1 MRVAFLLERPSQF
14 DAPLFS
20 HAARDP
26 EHAFEAWFTA
36 VDPGGLAPD
45 PELGRDVDWGFDRLA
60 GYRWRPVPTRT
71 ELAALAAAP
80 DTRPDLVM
88 VNGWTR
94 RSYLST
100 ARTARRL
107 GLRTALRID
116 RVLFPDEPAPG
127 AFRRLLVGGL
137 LARRFDR
144 FLTTGS
150 LGHAFLVAAGVPAA
164 RIGRFPYAVDHEA
177 FTRAASASA
186 AARESRRAGWGARA
200 EDRVVLALAKFS
212 AREAPWDLLDAA
224 AAREAVPIRWILAG
238 DGPERTRFAA
248 EVARRGLDRV
258 VLPGYVPYP
267 ELPSVYAAADLFVH
281 PAREERWGVSIA
293 EALACGLPVVA
304 SSRVGAA
311 YDLVEP
317 GGNGERYPVGDGREL
332 AAAIERALALRPER
346 VRACSTP
353 RLSDFGLVSTWAG
366 ILAAARRSAEVD
378 PA

>member
-1 MRVAFLLERPSQF
+1 MRIAFLLERPSQF
-14 DAPLFS
+14 DAPLFR
-20 HAARDP
+20 HAASDS
-26 EHAFEAWFTA
+26 ENAFEAWFTA

-45 PELGRDVDWGFDRLA
+45 PELGRAVDWGFDRLA
-60 GYRWRPVPTRT
+60 GYRWRPAPSRS
-71 ELAALAAAP
+71 ELVALAAVPA
-80 DTRPDLVM
+80 TRPDLVI

-94 RSYLST
+94 RRYLAT

-150 LGHAFLVAAGVPAA
+150 LGHVFLVGAGVPAD

-177 FTRAASASA
+177 FARAAAASTPER
-186 AARESRRAGWGARA
+186 AARREGWGARA
-200 EDRVVLALAKFS
+200 EDRVALALAKFS
-212 AREAPWDLLDAA
+212 EREAPWDLLEAA
-224 AAREAVPIRWILAG
+224 GALAGAPIRWVLAG
-238 DGPERTRFAA
+238 DGPERGRFAA

-267 ELPSVYAAADLFVH
+267 ELPNVYAAADLFVH

-293 EALACGLPVVA
+293 EALASGLPVVA

-311 YDLVEP
+311 FDLVRAGEN
-317 GGNGERYPVGDGREL
+317 GGIYPAGDSVAL
-332 AAAIERALALRPER
+332 AAALERALAM
-346 VRACSTP
+346 P
-353 RLSDFGLVSTWAG
+353 RDEVLAASAFALSEFGIEGVWRGLVEV
-366 ILAAARRSAEVD
+366 ARRGSEGMA
-378 PA
+378 P

>member
-1 MRVAFLLERPSQF
+1 MRIAFLLERPSQF
-14 DAPLFS
+14 DAPLFR

-45 PELGRDVDWGFDRLA
+45 PELGRAVDWGFDRLA
-60 GYRWRPVPTRT
+60 GYRWRPAPSRS

-80 DTRPDLVM
+80 ATRPDLVI

-94 RSYLST
+94 RRYLST
-100 ARTARRL
+100 ARAARRL

-116 RVLFPDEPAPG
+116 RVLFPGEPAPG
-127 AFRRLLVGGL
+127 ALRRLLVGGL

-150 LGHAFLVAAGVPAA
+150 LGHAFLVGAGVPAD

-177 FTRAASASA
+177 FARAAAVSAPE
-186 AARESRRAGWGARA
+186 RGDRRAGWGARA

-212 AREAPWDLLDAA
+212 EREAPWDLLDAA
-224 AAREAVPIRWILAG
+224 AARVAAPILWVLAG
-238 DGPERTRFAA
+238 DGPERARFAA

-311 YDLVEP
+311 HDLIEP
-317 GGNGERYPVGDGREL
+317 GGNGERYPVGDGRAL
-332 AAAIERALALRPER
+332 AAAIERALALIPAR
-346 VRACSTP
+346 VRECSTA
-353 RLSDFGLVSTWAG
+353 RLSQFGLESTWAG
-366 ILAAARRSAEVD
+366 IVAAARRSEEVD
-378 PA
+378 AA

>member
-1 MRVAFLLERPSQF
+1 MKIVFLLERPSQF
-14 DAPLFS
+14 DAPLFR

-26 EHAFEAWFTA
+26 ENAFEAWFTA

-45 PELGRDVDWGFDRLA
+45 PELGRAVDWGFDRLA
-60 GYRWRPVPTRT
+60 GYRWRPAPSRSELA
-71 ELAALAAAP
+71 ELAASP
-80 DTRPDLVM
+80 GTRPDLVI

-94 RSYLST
+94 RRYLAT
-100 ARTARRL
+100 ARAARSF

-116 RVLFPDEPAPG
+116 RVLFPGEPAPG
-127 AFRRLLVGGL
+127 ALRRLLVGGL

-150 LGHAFLVAAGVPAA
+150 LGHAFLVGAGVRAD

-177 FTRAASASA
+177 FARAASASA
-186 AARESRRAGWGARA
+186 PARDSRRAGWGARE

-212 AREAPWDLLDAA
+212 EREAPWDLLEAA
-224 AAREAVPIRWILAG
+224 GALAVAPIRWVLAG
-238 DGPERTRFAA
+238 DGPERSRFAA
-248 EVARRGLDRV
+248 EVAGRGLDRV

-311 YDLVEP
+311 HDLVEP
-317 GGNGERYPVGDGREL
+317 GGNGERYPVGDGRAL
-332 AAAIERALALRPER
+332 AVAIERALALRPEQ

-353 RLSDFGLVSTWAG
+353 RLSAFGLESTWSG
-366 ILAAARRSAEVD
+366 IVGAARRSAEGD
-378 PA
+378 AA